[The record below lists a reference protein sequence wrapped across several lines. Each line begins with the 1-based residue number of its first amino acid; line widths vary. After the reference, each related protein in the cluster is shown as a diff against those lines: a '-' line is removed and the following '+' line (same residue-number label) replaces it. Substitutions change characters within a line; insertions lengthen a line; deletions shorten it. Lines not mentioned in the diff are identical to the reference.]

1 MGSNK
6 KKCPNCYQVMPCAK
20 KVCMTCGAAQPQ
32 KQRLAKTLQRL
43 DSRKEQWLAKIK
55 KNNNSSAMVDEAL
68 IVLEK
73 LSALGYKPL
82 LLIQKRG
89 KRPQVLTPRCHLTED
104 ATTKLAKISGFF
116 EMICLGWKNQE
127 VGQQEEVSPAGEDA
141 LQEVEDSVVV
151 GDGLQEV
158 EDSVV
163 VGDGLQ
169 EVEDSV
175 VVGDG
180 LQEVEDSVVVGD
192 GLQEV
197 EDSVVVGDGLQEVE
211 DSAML
216 EDGLQKV
223 LVQLELVAEEE
234 MVTLYLEKVMVK
246 PVEVEEKRLSE
257 EVVEEEQ
264 VTMGMKKRK
273 SESRPR
279 RGVLKEKKQR
289 TCTYHRKDPYPFRT
303 VLKKRV
309 RKGISE
315 QLLDWEPCPDCGK
328 EFAPSW
334 QPL

>member
-32 KQRLAKTLQRL
+32 KQRLAKRLQRL

-89 KRPQVLTPRCHLTED
+89 KRPQVLTPRCQLTED

-116 EMICLGWKNQE
+116 EMICLGWKSQE
-127 VGQQEEVSPAGEDA
+127 VGQQEEDSPAGEDA
-141 LQEVEDSVVV
+141 
-151 GDGLQEV
+151 
-158 EDSVV
+158 
-163 VGDGLQ
+163 
-169 EVEDSV
+169 
-175 VVGDG
+175 
-180 LQEVEDSVVVGD
+180 
-192 GLQEV
+192 LQEV

-223 LVQLELVAEEE
+223 LVQPELVAEEE

-289 TCTYHRKDPYPFRT
+289 TCTYHLKDPYPFRT